1 MIQKFVE
8 TISWVEI
15 GSGENPVKGVTYY
28 GKTALN
34 PDLLEI
40 YANKDEQYILK
51 MVKSNSNN
59 FQIVLNEKF
68 HYPDYGQNFIHTMN
82 KMILRRDECD
92 YSEVVMNKQYKA
104 ISEQIYED
112 VYYAFDFLSTT
123 RKVNI
128 ELHPDMEFIYPG
140 ELWLAINSFVLST
153 TKTVIDNYTLL
164 QEMKNF
170 MKS

>member
-1 MIQKFVE
+1 MIQKFVDKV
-8 TISWVEI
+8 SWFEI
-15 GSGENPVKGVTYY
+15 GSGENPIKGVTYF

-51 MVKSNSNN
+51 MVKSKNDL
-59 FQIVLNEKF
+59 FQIAVNEKF

-82 KMILRRDECD
+82 KIVQYSEEWD

-112 VYYAFDFLSTT
+112 VYNAFDFLNWT
-123 RKVNI
+123 RKVDI
-128 ELHPDMEFIYPG
+128 QLHPDMEFISPG
-140 ELWLAINSFVLST
+140 ELWLAINSFVLSS

-164 QEMKNF
+164 QEMKSF
-170 MKS
+170 IES